1 MVINSGVNKN
11 VCFKLWK
18 LCACMLYR
26 PPIRLFPLLITFKQ
40 EAQQLPQMYRA
51 TRCVSRN
58 LVNPSTAVAISC
70 TTNPQQMDVK
80 ELERYGRPTCIK
92 QSAPSNDASTVIGVI
107 HKLDRRRTL
116 LTIMTKFS
124 KSWIWDK
131 VPKESSLI
139 FGGNRFPFN
148 TV

>member
-1 MVINSGVNKN
+1 
-11 VCFKLWK
+11 
-18 LCACMLYR
+18 MLYR

-40 EAQQLPQMYRA
+40 EAQQLPQTDRA

-124 KSWIWDK
+124 KS
-131 VPKESSLI
+131 
-139 FGGNRFPFN
+139 
-148 TV
+148 